1 MDTDLSPVN
10 SNPLK
15 TGVLTENSAGIGT
28 VTRGMVRKR
37 AVELAAIDGRLSH
50 ETSKTDW
57 DQARR
62 ELSGEPEM
70 DPKEAMLEDAPESV
84 RWDAVAATEGRK
96 IPVAAGEDEDGE
108 GRSDQERLVEEGIAG
123 AEHDQMVQASRSE
136 R

>member
-1 MDTDLSPVN
+1 MDTDFSPKN
-10 SNPLK
+10 TNPLK
-15 TGVLTENSAGIGT
+15 VGVLTENSAGIGA

-37 AVELAAIDGRLSH
+37 AVELAAIDGRLSQ
-50 ETSKTDW
+50 ETSKSDW

-62 ELSGEPEM
+62 ELTGEPDM

-84 RWDAVAATEGRK
+84 RWDAVPATEGRK
-96 IPVAAGEDEDGE
+96 IPVAAGEDEDAE
-108 GRSDQERLVEEGIAG
+108 GRSDPERLVEEGIAG